1 MENVFMLRPPSISL
15 VSTMPAVSRR
25 VAPIDVL
32 LLLMAIIW
40 GTNYAIIKHA
50 FTEMDPQA
58 FNALRMT
65 VASSTFVAVM
75 AWMQWREC
83 RRGAVAGPESSLA
96 SIFHTPERVTGR
108 EWLGLAGLGVV
119 GHYFYQYCFISGL
132 SQTSVAN
139 SALLIA
145 ATPVLIAIITGVF
158 GREPVGWRHW
168 AGAALSLIGI
178 YIVVGQGA
186 SIGGSSLRGD
196 LMMSAAVV
204 CWTIY
209 TLGARPLM
217 RRHSPVGVTGISM
230 LIGSVLYVPAVSSH
244 LRSLNFAKV
253 SGVTWFSIVYSAL
266 FALCVA
272 YTIWYAAVREIGSA
286 RTSIYSNLVPIVAMF
301 TAVVFLGES
310 LGPRKIIGAVAVLA
324 GVALTRLGAPK
335 VVAPPCP
342 SA

>member
-75 AWMQWREC
+75 AWMQWRER
-83 RRGAVAGPESSLA
+83 RRGPVAGPESSLA

-119 GHYFYQYCFISGL
+119 GQCLYQYCFISGL

-158 GREPVGWRHW
+158 GQEPVGWRHW

-196 LMMSAAVV
+196 LTMSAAVV
-204 CWTIY
+204 CWTLY
-209 TLGARPLM
+209 TPWRPPADAAAFARGSHGDLDAD
-217 RRHSPVGVTGISM
+217 RVGVVRPCGLLTPAISE
-230 LIGSVLYVPAVSSH
+230 
-244 LRSLNFAKV
+244 LRE
-253 SGVTWFSIVYSAL
+253 GEW
-266 FALCVA
+266 CD
-272 YTIWYAAVREIGSA
+272 
-286 RTSIYSNLVPIVAMF
+286 
-301 TAVVFLGES
+301 VVQHRL
-310 LGPRKIIGAVAVLA
+310 LGPVRAVCGVHHLVRRRTGDRQREDIDLLEPGANRRDVHRGRISRRVAGASEDHRRRRRA
-324 GVALTRLGAPK
+324 GRRGPDTHGSGEAPH
-335 VVAPPCP
+335 A
-342 SA
+342 S

>member
-1 MENVFMLRPPSISL
+1 MS
-15 VSTMPAVSRR
+15 AVSRR

-32 LLLMAIIW
+32 LLLMSVIW

-58 FNALRMT
+58 FNALRMI

-75 AWMQWREC
+75 VWMQWRE
-83 RRGAVAGPESSLA
+83 RRAVVPDTSRSFA
-96 SIFHTPERVTGR
+96 SIFHTPERVTWR

-119 GHYFYQYCFISGL
+119 GQCFYQYCFISGL

-145 ATPVLIAIITGVF
+145 ATPVLIAITTGVF
-158 GREPVGWRHW
+158 GQDPVGWRHW
-168 AGAALSLIGI
+168 AGAALSVAGI
-178 YIVVGQGA
+178 YIVVGHAA

-196 LMMSAAVV
+196 LTMSAAVV

-230 LIGSVLYVPAVSSH
+230 LIGSLLYVPAVSSH

-253 SGVTWFSIVYSAL
+253 SGLTWFTIVYSAL

-286 RTSIYSNLVPIVAMF
+286 RTSIYSNLVPIVAML

-310 LGPRKIIGAVAVLA
+310 LGPRKILGAAAVLA
-324 GVALTRLGAPK
+324 GVALTRMGAK
-335 VVAPPCP
+335 IVAP
-342 SA
+342 AE